1 MHASRKRNETR
12 AKVRSGMS
20 DRVLK
25 GIRERG
31 VLRRSYTGPTR
42 RVLLRCS
49 LSEFRDDPD
58 LGSAERDQNAR
69 GEAMALAP
77 FSVRDDFE
85 PVSYDTWRSAVE
97 TELKGADFDRR
108 LVSHLYEGIDL
119 QPVYT
124 ARDTERR
131 PAPGHAGRAPFT
143 RGSHAVGGALCGW
156 DIRQE
161 FAEPEPDLLNAAV
174 LRDLTGGVT
183 SIHIRLDAA
192 TRAGLDPD
200 APGASGLVGHDGC
213 SIVTLDDL
221 DAALNEVRL
230 DIAPV
235 SLEAGASFTSASS
248 LLMALWARRGL
259 GSDQARGALNADP
272 LSVLARDG
280 HLPVPTSQ
288 ALAQMA
294 RLAKHTA
301 AHYPRVTAVRV
312 GSAPYHH
319 AGATAVQ
326 DLAFSIATGIEYLRA
341 LTDAGLEIEAAA
353 KQLLFSYGLGCNF
366 FLAASKLRAHRR
378 LWWRVMSV
386 LGASDDACRARI
398 HVKPSKRVLTRHDPW
413 VNLLRNTATTFAA
426 SVGGAEI
433 VTTMPL
439 DAAIGLPDEFSR
451 RIARNT
457 QVILQEEC
465 HLHAVADPAGGSWFV
480 ESLTDELAA
489 KAWPIVQE
497 IEREGGM
504 ARAIE
509 SGWVGSQLDAALIPR
524 LRNIATRRDSV
535 TGVSAFPLAGE
546 KPLAK
551 REPIAWEVRD
561 RAVNRLLARTTVAEA
576 DQALAVLSEDVATD
590 NAHAVAHAVK
600 AAAAGATVGEIE
612 SVLRTGAEP
621 VHITPIHPHPYAE
634 AFEELRDACDRY
646 EALCGHPPRVYRSHA
661 GRRPHPRPQGLGRS
675 RERRS
680 RPPHQRG
687 RLAHARGHRPQDP
700 LRRAGPRGPRP
711 PRKPCPAALPA
722 RALHHDVRHSAPGP
736 SASTPASRTAE
747 ESNAFYRRNLAAG
760 QKGLSIAFDLATHR
774 GYDSDHPRVE
784 GDVGMAGV
792 AIDSIED
799 MRMLF
804 DGIPLDQ
811 MSVSMTMNG
820 AVLPVMALYIVA
832 AEEQGVKP
840 EQLSRHHPERHP
852 QGVHGPQHLHLPA
865 RPQHADHRDIFRYTA
880 EKMPRFNSISISG
893 YHMQEAGATADLEL
907 AYTLAD
913 GLEYVRTGV
922 QPASMSTPSAR
933 ASASSGPSA

>member
-1 MHASRKRNETR
+1 
-12 AKVRSGMS
+12 
-20 DRVLK
+20 
-25 GIRERG
+25 
-31 VLRRSYTGPTR
+31 
-42 RVLLRCS
+42 
-49 LSEFRDDPD
+49 
-58 LGSAERDQNAR
+58 
-69 GEAMALAP
+69 MALAP
-77 FSVRDDFE
+77 FSVRDDFD

-230 DIAPV
+230 DIASV

-280 HLPVPTSQ
+280 HLPVPTPQ

-294 RLAKHTA
+294 RLARHTA

-353 KQLLFSYGLGCNF
+353 RQLLFSYGVGCNF

-457 QVILQEEC
+457 QVILQEES

-489 KAWPIVQE
+489 KAWTIVQE

-524 LRNIATRRDSV
+524 LRNIATRKDSV

-546 KPLAK
+546 KPLQK
-551 REPIAWEVRD
+551 REPVAWEVRD

-576 DQALAVLSEDVATD
+576 DQALAVLAEDVATD
-590 NAHAVAHAVK
+590 NAHTVAHAVK

-646 EALCGHPPRVYRSHA
+646 EAMCGHPPRVY
-661 GRRPHPRPQGLGRS
+661 
-675 RERRS
+675 
-680 RPPHQRG
+680 
-687 RLAHARGHRPQDP
+687 LAAFG
-700 LRRAGPRGPRP
+700 
-711 PRKPCPAALPA
+711 
-722 RALHHDVRHSAPGP
+722 
-736 SASTPASRTAE
+736 TPAEHTARVGFSHGFFE
-747 ESNAFYRRNLAAG
+747 AGGFEVAES
-760 QKGLSIAFDLATHR
+760 
-774 GYDSDHPRVE
+774 P
-784 GDVGMAGV
+784 
-792 AIDSIED
+792 
-799 MRMLF
+799 
-804 DGIPLDQ
+804 PLDKPD
-811 MSVSMTMNG
+811 
-820 AVLPVMALYIVA
+820 AIEA
-832 AEEQGVKP
+832 AEEAFGHSGASIAVICSSDQKYPELVPLAAKVLRRGGAKHVVLAGHPGDHEEAYRAAGVDTFIYLKCDVVGTLTALLRD
-840 EQLSRHHPERHP
+840 E
-852 QGVHGPQHLHLPA
+852 GV
-865 RPQHADHRDIFRYTA
+865 
-880 EKMPRFNSISISG
+880 IS
-893 YHMQEAGATADLEL
+893 
-907 AYTLAD
+907 
-913 GLEYVRTGV
+913 
-922 QPASMSTPSAR
+922 
-933 ASASSGPSA
+933 